1 MKSRMTIGKK
11 LFISVGA
18 ILVLTLSLGLASLNS
33 ISSLAGRLDTS
44 TQKTARRLKLA
55 GTIAVAGGEMMAG
68 ERGVVVYTFGK
79 SPETVAKSKESVKSA
94 ADNWQKAL
102 DEFRPL
108 IATQEV
114 RQITDKLQ
122 EQLTQWLAVVGEAEK
137 LADQGD
143 ANGALQIIKEKGIPI
158 YEENRRQTA
167 RLLAIQEEILASD
180 TEAGAVLG
188 NTSYWTAIILLTLS
202 LAVGVSVVVIVR
214 STNVTLQNAVS
225 GLSETAEHVAS
236 AAVQISSSSQSL
248 AQGVSEQ
255 AASIEETS
263 ASSEEITTMT
273 RRTADHSRAAAELM
287 DQTHTVVTD
296 ANKTLELMQASM
308 RDINTS
314 SDKIGQI
321 IKVIDGIAFQ
331 TNILALN
338 AAVEAA
344 RAGDAG
350 MGFAVVADE
359 VRNLAQRSA
368 QAAKDTAG
376 LIEESISK
384 SGEGRGKLDQ
394 LSIAIRAITEK
405 ADKVKTLINEVRV
418 GSEEQARGVEQIAK
432 AMTQM
437 EQVTQASAASAQQ
450 AAAAGE
456 SMTAQARTMRQVAE
470 DLEHLVGG
478 ARGYSAPVARVPS
491 RSQASS
497 PHSSSHEV
505 AANASDLWS

>member
-1 MKSRMTIGKK
+1 MHSRMTIGKK
-11 LFISVGA
+11 LLISVGA
-18 ILVLTLSLGLASLNS
+18 ILLLDLVFGFASLNS
-33 ISSLAGRLDTS
+33 INSLTARLDSATR
-44 TQKTARRLKLA
+44 KTARRMELA
-55 GTIAVAGGEMMAG
+55 GLIAVAGNEMLAG
-68 ERGVVVYTFGK
+68 ERGVVVYSFGK
-79 SPETVAKSKESVKSA
+79 SPEMVEKSKEA
-94 ADNWQKAL
+94 IRMADEKWQKSL

-108 IATQEV
+108 IATQEG
-114 RQITDKLQ
+114 RQISDRLQ
-122 EQLTQWLAVVGEAEK
+122 EELTRWRPVISEAVRVAE
-137 LADQGD
+137 QGD
-143 ANGALQIIKEKGIPI
+143 PNAALQIIKERGLPI
-158 YEENRRQTA
+158 YEENRRQTS
-167 RLLAIQEEILASD
+167 RLQAIQDEILARD
-180 TEAGAVLG
+180 AEAGSAL
-188 NTSYWTAIILLTLS
+188 SSSSHWTAIILLALS
-202 LAVGVSVVVIVR
+202 LAVGAVVVIIVR
-214 STNVTLQNAVS
+214 RTSGTLQKAVA
-225 GLSETAEHVAS
+225 GMSETAERVAS

-248 AQGVSEQ
+248 AQGVSQQ
-255 AASIEETS
+255 AASIAETS

-273 RRTADHSRAAAELM
+273 RRTADHSRTAAELM

-296 ANKTLELMQASM
+296 ANRTLEMMQASM

-384 SGEGRGKLDQ
+384 STEGRGKLDQ
-394 LSIAIRAITEK
+394 LSIAVRAITEK

-437 EQVTQASAASAQQ
+437 EQVTQTSSASAQQ
-450 AAAAGE
+450 AATAGE
-456 SMTAQARTMRQVAE
+456 SMSTQAKTMRQVAV
-470 DLEHLVGG
+470 DLEQLVGAASG
-478 ARGYSAPVARVPS
+478 NVAQATSLHNAPR
-491 RSQASS
+491 
-497 PHSSSHEV
+497 EV
-505 AANASDLWS
+505 EVHASDAW

>member
-11 LFISVGA
+11 LLTSVGA
-18 ILVLTLSLGLASLNS
+18 ILILTLALGIASLNS
-33 ISSLAGRLDTS
+33 ISGLATRLDNA
-44 TQKTARRLKLA
+44 TQKTARKLKLA
-55 GTIAVAGGEMMAG
+55 GTIALAGTAMLAF
-68 ERGVVVYTFGK
+68 ERGVVVYSYGK
-79 SPETVAKSKESVKSA
+79 SPEMVAKSKEGIKSA
-94 ADNWQKAL
+94 ADEWQHSL

-108 IATQEV
+108 IATQEG

-122 EQLTQWLAVVGEAEK
+122 DQLTQWLAVVAEAEK

-143 ANGALQIIKEKGIPI
+143 TNGSLLVIKEKGVPI
-158 YEENRRQTA
+158 YEENRRQTS
-167 RLLAIQEEILASD
+167 RLLAIQEETLAGD
-180 TEAGAVLG
+180 ADAAAVLSR
-188 NTSYWTAIILLTLS
+188 TSYWTAGLLLVLS
-202 LAVGVSVVVIVR
+202 LAVGVAVVTIV
-214 STNVTLQNAVS
+214 SQTSLTLKNAVS
-225 GLSETAEHVAS
+225 GLSETAERVAS
-236 AAVQISSSSQSL
+236 AAVQISSTSQSL
-248 AQGVSEQ
+248 AQGVPEQ
-255 AASIEETS
+255 AASIAETS

-273 RRTADHSRAAAELM
+273 RRTADHSRTGVELM
-287 DQTHTVVTD
+287 DQAHTVVTD

-384 SGEGRGKLDQ
+384 SSEGRAKLEQ
-394 LSIAIRAITEK
+394 LSVAIRAITEK
-405 ADKVKTLINEVRV
+405 AAQVKTLINEVRV
-418 GSEEQARGVEQIAK
+418 GSEEQARG
-432 AMTQM
+432 
-437 EQVTQASAASAQQ
+437 S
-450 AAAAGE
+450 
-456 SMTAQARTMRQVAE
+456 
-470 DLEHLVGG
+470 
-478 ARGYSAPVARVPS
+478 S
-491 RSQASS
+491 RSRK
-497 PHSSSHEV
+497 P
-505 AANASDLWS
+505 

>member
-1 MKSRMTIGKK
+1 MYSRMTIGKK
-11 LFISVGA
+11 LYASVGA
-18 ILVLTLSLGLASLNS
+18 LLLLTLILGLASLNS
-33 ISSLAGRLDTS
+33 TNSLTTRLDTA

-55 GTIAVAGGEMMAG
+55 GKIDSAGADMLAG
-68 ERGVVVYTFGK
+68 QRGVALYAMAK
-79 SPETVAKSKESVKSA
+79 SPEMVEKSKEMVRGAS
-94 ADNWQKAL
+94 DDWQKSL

-108 IATQEV
+108 VATQEG
-114 RQITDKLQ
+114 RQITERLQ
-122 EQLTQWLAVVGEAEK
+122 DELTRWMAVLRDAER

-143 ANGALQIIKEKGIPI
+143 GNACLQLIKEKGFPI
-158 YEENRRQTA
+158 YEENQRQTNRLMA
-167 RLLAIQEEILASD
+167 IQDELLARDAEAAASLS
-180 TEAGAVLG
+180 G
-188 NTSYWTAIILLTLS
+188 SSHWTAIVLLTFS
-202 LAVGVSVVVIVR
+202 LTVGFAVVIIVKN
-214 STNVTLQNAVS
+214 TNGTLQNAVS
-225 GLSETAEHVAS
+225 GLSQTAEHVAS
-236 AAVQISSSSQSL
+236 AAVQISSSSQAV
-248 AQGVSEQ
+248 AQGVSQQ
-255 AASIEETS
+255 AASIAETS

-273 RRTADHSRAAAELM
+273 RRTADHSRSAAELM
-287 DQTHTVVTD
+287 DETHTVVSD
-296 ANKTLELMQASM
+296 ANRTLELMQSSM
-308 RDINTS
+308 HDINKS

-384 SGEGRGKLDQ
+384 SSEGRAKLEQ
-394 LSIAIRAITEK
+394 LSVAIRAITDK

-418 GSEEQARGVEQIAK
+418 GSEEQSRGVEQIAK

-437 EQVTQASAASAQQ
+437 EQVTQTSATSAQQ

-456 SMTAQARTMRQVAE
+456 SMTTQARNMRQVTE
-470 DLEHLVGG
+470 DLKRLVGG
-478 ARGYSAPVARVPS
+478 RQVVSFSQTPVAN
-491 RSQASS
+491 QA
-497 PHSSSHEV
+497 PQM
-505 AANASDLWS
+505 AATHPSDLWE

>member
-1 MKSRMTIGKK
+1 MKSRMTIGRK
-11 LFISVGA
+11 LFISAGA
-18 ILVLTLSLGLASLNS
+18 LLVLTITLGIASLHS
-33 ISSLAGRLDTS
+33 ISSLAARLDNATE
-44 TQKTARRLKLA
+44 KTARRLRLA
-55 GTIAVAGGEMMAG
+55 GTISLAGTEMLAG
-68 ERGVVVYTFGK
+68 ERGVVVYSFGK
-79 SPETVAKSKESVKSA
+79 SPDMVMKSKEGIRSA
-94 ADNWQKAL
+94 ADEWQKSL

-108 IATQEV
+108 ISTEEG
-114 RQITDKLQ
+114 RQITDRLQ
-122 EQLTQWLAVVGEAEK
+122 DQLTRWLAVMSEAER
-137 LADQGD
+137 LADRGD
-143 ANGALQIIKEKGIPI
+143 TNGALRIIKEKGIPI
-158 YEENRRQTA
+158 YQENRSQTT
-167 RLLAIQEEILASD
+167 RLLAIQDEMMARD
-180 TEAGAVLG
+180 AEAGTALSG
-188 NTSYWTAIILLTLS
+188 TSHWTAVVLLALS
-202 LAVGVSVVVIVR
+202 LAVGVVVVVIVR
-214 STNVTLQNAVS
+214 RTTGTLQNAVS
-225 GLSETAEHVAS
+225 GLSETAAHVAS

-255 AASIEETS
+255 AASIAETS

-273 RRTADHSRAAAELM
+273 RRTADHSRTAAELM

-296 ANKTLELMQASM
+296 ANRTLELMQKSM
-308 RDINTS
+308 REINTS

-384 SGEGRGKLDQ
+384 SSEGRTKLEQ
-394 LSIAIRAITEK
+394 LSVAIRAITEK
-405 ADKVKTLINEVRV
+405 AEKVKALINEVRV

-437 EQVTQASAASAQQ
+437 EQVTQTSASSAQQ

-456 SMTAQARTMRQVAE
+456 TLTSQAKTMRHVAE
-470 DLEHLVGG
+470 DLERLVGG
-478 ARGYSAPVARVPS
+478 AREHSAPVAREAS
-491 RSQASS
+491 RGT
-497 PHSSSHEV
+497 HEV
-505 AANASDLWS
+505 VAQSADLWG